1 MIRVAIGIPVYN
13 GEIYLKEAIES
24 AIDQSESADE
34 IVVFEHDSIDRS
46 LAIAQSF
53 EPKVRVV
60 HENSCM
66 SIGAAW
72 NAIYEHSSC
81 DYVVM
86 LHADDFLAPDA
97 IATIKSTI
105 ARDRNI
111 DIIFG
116 SWRVLENGKV
126 IEGIVPK
133 PPETLLR
140 DSAYTRA
147 VLQDGYL
154 PPCSGTCIRRSTIAE
169 NGFRQDFEVALDFE
183 FFIRASWIA
192 QVSEIATNLATYR
205 IHQDSTLQNKLA
217 TEKIRRD
224 LSKWWD
230 LLESKEI
237 VVPDEILPVYRASLF
252 RRIVH
257 AFLHD
262 LWGYQRQSIAQWLN
276 LMQDAIDKYPCLTKS
291 AFTSRSL
298 ALYKLAALGRVGCE
312 SAALI
317 AWLGHKY
324 WNNHPKL

>member
-1 MIRVAIGIPVYN
+1 VIRVAIGIPVYN
-13 GEIYLKEAIES
+13 GEVYLKEAIES
-24 AIDQSESADE
+24 AINQTESADE
-34 IVVFEHDSIDRS
+34 IIIFVHDSIDQS
-46 LAIAQSF
+46 LEIARSF

-60 HENSCM
+60 HQDFCM

-86 LHADDFLAPDA
+86 LHADDFLTPDA

-105 ARDRNI
+105 DRDPNI

-116 SWRVLENGKV
+116 GWRVLENGKV
-126 IEGIVPK
+126 IEVTVPK
-133 PPETLLR
+133 PPETLLK
-140 DSAYTRA
+140 DSAYIEA
-147 VLQDGYL
+147 VFQNLYL
-154 PPCSGTCIRRSTIAE
+154 PPCSGTCIRRSTIIK
-169 NGFRQDFEVALDFE
+169 NSFRSDLEIVLDCE
-183 FFIRASWIA
+183 FFTRASWIA
-192 QVSEIATNLATYR
+192 QVSEIAENLATYR
-205 IHQDSTLQNKLA
+205 IHRDSTLHNRLA

-237 VVPDEILPVYRASLF
+237 LVPSEILPVYRTSLF

-257 AFLHD
+257 RFLQD
-262 LWGYQRQSIAQWLN
+262 LWGYHRQSIAPWLN
-276 LMQDAIDKYPCLTKS
+276 LMHDALDKYPCLTKS
-291 AFTSRSL
+291 AFTGRSL
-298 ALYKLAALGRVGCE
+298 ALYKLAGLGRVGYE